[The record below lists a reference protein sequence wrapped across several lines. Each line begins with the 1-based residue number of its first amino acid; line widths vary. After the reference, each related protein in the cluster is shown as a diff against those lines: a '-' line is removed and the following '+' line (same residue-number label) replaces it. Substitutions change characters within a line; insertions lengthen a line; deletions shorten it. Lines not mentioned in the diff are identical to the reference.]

1 MPKTML
7 NQNVNASGLLEILQ
21 KRSQKAFF
29 AG

>member
-7 NQNVNASGLLEILQ
+7 IRRLNASGLLEHFQ
-21 KRSQKAFF
+21 KRSKNAFF